1 MNISLNKKLTRP
13 LILFARRLVVGGAAA
28 CAFSQAHAEPEKIRL
43 LLDWAWLPYH
53 APFVIAQAKHYYEDA
68 GLDVTIDQGRGSENT
83 ALLLSQDKFDIAHL
97 NVTNAAQ
104 MIGRGGQIKVV
115 NIYQH
120 KSGAAFI
127 GIKGKVNLSTTQ
139 SLIGPKIGSTPGGS
153 DALSLKIFTHIAGV
167 PMEKLNIVSLDSNA
181 KTTALFGGKIDA
193 VSGDAPAYESYV
205 HAAGQQPET
214 LLFSDHNIP
223 LIGFGFA
230 VNDAYLAAHPQTVKK
245 FLAATQRAFQ
255 DEERDPAA
263 ACSLMASEVHLAG
276 SQARCIDYVKAI
288 LALSTSPSSPDWG
301 KQSPQEWT
309 KLLSTLREVG
319 ALKQNQP
326 VGDFYTNNL
335 VAAP

>member
-1 MNISLNKKLTRP
+1 MNNLMKKPATRP
-13 LILFARRLVVGGAAA
+13 LSLLARCLVLAGAA
-28 CAFSQAHAEPEKIRL
+28 FGLSQAHAEPEKIRL

-53 APFVIAQAKHYYEDA
+53 APFVIAQAKHYYQDA

-83 ALLLSQDKFDIAHL
+83 ALLLSQNKFDIAHL

-115 NIYQH
+115 NVYQH

-127 GIKGKVNLSTTQ
+127 GIKGKVNLSTMQ

-153 DALSLKIFTHIAGV
+153 DALSLKIFTHIAGI

-181 KTTALFGGKIDA
+181 KTTALFSGQIDA
-193 VSGDAPAYESYV
+193 VSGDAPAYDSYV
-205 HAAGQQPET
+205 HAAGKEPET
-214 LLFSDHNIP
+214 LLFSDQNIP

-245 FLAATQRAFQ
+245 FLAATRRAFQ
-255 DEERDPAA
+255 DEEKDPAA
-263 ACSLMASEVHLAG
+263 ACALMASQVHLAG
-276 SQARCIDYVKAI
+276 SQARCIDYAKAI
-288 LALSTSPSSPDWG
+288 LALSTSPASPDWG

-309 KLLSTLREVG
+309 NLLSTLREVG
-319 ALKQNQP
+319 ALKPDQP
-326 VGDFYTNNL
+326 ATAFYTNDL